1 MLYNYRGLE
10 VMESECCGDDS
21 VVELN
26 YHSDLDL
33 TTGICEN
40 CRDHC
45 NFHKTGD
52 EGDYYE
58 SSSV

>member
-1 MLYNYRGLE
+1 
-10 VMESECCGDDS
+10 MESECCGDDS

-26 YHSDLDL
+26 YHSDLDI
-33 TTGICEN
+33 TTGICSS

-58 SSSV
+58 